1 MRTGSSSRPSAGTRC
16 SIGTSWS
23 RSEQKLLGVDVT
35 VVRIDL
41 REDGQIVAICARGS
55 DRQAVGI
62 LDLPLSSPLPN
73 GAEWITAYRRWLR
86 GERGQ

>member
-1 MRTGSSSRPSAGTRC
+1 
-16 SIGTSWS
+16 
-23 RSEQKLLGVDVT
+23 